1 MENNE
6 QKEILI
12 EIKRISKN
20 VQFFFWLTV
29 ISLGLSLISV
39 LAALDYSTKS
49 TEGWATESKVQTDET
64 TNEEGW

>member
-12 EIKRISKN
+12 EVKRISKN

-29 ISLGLSLISV
+29 ISLGISLISV
-39 LAALDYSTKS
+39 LALNNSTKTGEAVEKS
-49 TEGWATESKVQTDET
+49 RSVET
-64 TNEEGW
+64 AL

>member
-12 EIKRISKN
+12 EVKRISKN

-29 ISLGLSLISV
+29 ISFGISLISV
-39 LAALDYSTKS
+39 LALNNSTKTGEVDKMIERVS
-49 TEGWATESKVQTDET
+49 ET
-64 TNEEGW
+64 SEE

>member
-1 MENNE
+1 
-6 QKEILI
+6 
-12 EIKRISKN
+12 RISKN